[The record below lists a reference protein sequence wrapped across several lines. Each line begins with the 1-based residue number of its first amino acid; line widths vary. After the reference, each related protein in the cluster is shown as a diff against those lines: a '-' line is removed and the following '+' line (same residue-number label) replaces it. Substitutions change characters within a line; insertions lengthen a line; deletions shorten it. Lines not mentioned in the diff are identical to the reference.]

1 MPTIQEQRA
10 NRTPEERHEAFAR
23 EYVKSG
29 GKLYA
34 SAVSA
39 GFPVASAAVR
49 ANELMKRDDILR
61 RIDELLRERFVTE
74 GQKAH
79 ATLLALSKR
88 SSPKDAVRLRAAK
101 ELMVLG
107 GMFRKAD
114 AASHAADVEKR
125 SQAEKVGMCHALANG
140 MVILLCNETP
150 SSGSQTGI
158 KFVNGTYTITNAERA
173 GEWLTK
179 LHADWTTVLPGTV
192 DTRPSLYTPPEA
204 DPVEDMPEETDEDEW
219 VAK

>member
-1 MPTIQEQRA
+1 MPTVQETRA
-10 NRTPEERHEAFAR
+10 ARTPEERHECFAR

-39 GFPVASAAVR
+39 GYPVASAAVR

-107 GMFRKAD
+107 GMFRKASD
-114 AASHAADVEKR
+114 ASHAADAEKR
-125 SQAEKVGMCHALANG
+125 EVQSREGGYALIAQAVTEMLTVPG
-140 MVILLCNETP
+140 I
-150 SSGSQTGI
+150 STGF
-158 KFVNGTYTITNAERA
+158 KFDAHTGTVTVTNADHA
-173 GEWLTK
+173 SAFLTNLYK
-179 LHADWTTVLPGTV
+179 GFTTKRPLPTPAVTV
-192 DTRPSLYTPPEA
+192 PDVEPEP
-204 DPVEDMPEETDEDEW
+204 DPEDDDEDWRAE
-219 VAK
+219 